1 MLEPL
6 SEADT
11 LKDLSVISNAIGAL
25 RVGPAVLAKGA
36 PRGPLTGLRLVVK
49 DVIDVAGQKTG
60 AGNPM
65 FLADAPIADAHA
77 PSVTR
82 LVEAGATV
90 IGKAHTDEFAF
101 SLSGTNVHYGTPIN
115 SHAPDRIPG
124 GSSSGCAAAIGGGL
138 AEIGLATDTGGSIR
152 IPAAYCG
159 IAGFRPT
166 HGRVPVSRVIPLAQ
180 SFDTVGLL
188 AIDGPTLHAA
198 GQVLLQTTSCTQSD
212 VGHLVIA
219 DDLLV
224 HADPEVATAV
234 LDAIYVLSD
243 ILGVTV
249 ERSEITRGQL
259 TKWVTAFQ
267 KRQLLEAWANHGSWI
282 ESRQPDLGPGVRSR
296 FNKAALT
303 RDQPPLEDLNVIRDQ
318 VCDTVV
324 EALGSGGIL
333 ALPSAPTLAPRLN
346 ESARFKQELRDRT
359 LALTCIAGLGGLPA
373 ISLPLGDVEGLPV
386 GVCLLARRGSDEL
399 LLSAA
404 SKIDPQMQRPPVRNH
419 RNI

>member
-1 MLEPL
+1 MVEPE
-6 SEADT
+6 SKTVT
-11 LKDLSVISNAIGAL
+11 LQDLSVISDAIGAL

-36 PRGPLTGLRLVVK
+36 HSGPLAGYRLVVK

-65 FLADAPIADAHA
+65 FLADAPIAAVHA
-77 PSVTR
+77 PAVAR
-82 LVEAGATV
+82 LLAAGATV

-101 SLSGTNVHYGTPIN
+101 SLSGTNVHYGTPVN
-115 SHAPDRIPG
+115 SRAPGRIPG
-124 GSSSGCAAAIGGGL
+124 GSSSGPAAAVAGGL

-159 IAGFRPT
+159 IMGFRPT
-166 HGRVPVSRVIPLAQ
+166 HGRVPTSRIIPLAP
-180 SFDTVGLL
+180 SFDTIGLL

-198 GQVLLQTTSCTQSD
+198 GKALLQTTSCTRSD
-212 VGHLVIA
+212 FGHLVVA

-234 LDAIYVLSD
+234 LHAIRFLSD

-249 ERSEITRGQL
+249 ERTAVTNGQL

-267 KRQLLEAWANHGSWI
+267 QRQFAEAWATHGAWI
-282 ESRQPDLGPGVRSR
+282 ESRQPDLGPGIRSR
-296 FNKAALT
+296 FDKAALT
-303 RDQPPLEDLNVIRDQ
+303 HNHLPIEEFELLREH
-318 VCDTVV
+318 VCKTALA
-324 EALGSGGIL
+324 ALGPGGIL

-346 ESARFKQELRDRT
+346 ESAHFKQELRDRT

-373 ISLPLGDVEGLPV
+373 ISLPLGDVDGLPV
-386 GVCLLARRGSDEL
+386 GVCLLAQRGEDEL
-399 LLSAA
+399 LLAA
-404 SKIDPQMQRPPVRNH
+404 AATIDPMTQHPPVNQH
-419 RNI
+419 